1 MDGRIDGQRTV
12 EAMKKGG
19 SMRRDAGKFFCHRPG
34 STRSG
39 GKAVVAMNGASAMAV
54 VMDFDR
60 TESASDGGW
69 WRR

>member
-19 SMRRDAGKFFCHRPG
+19 SMRRDAGEFLCHRPG
-34 STRSG
+34 STPSG
-39 GKAVVAMNGASAMAV
+39 GQAVVAMDGASAMAV

>member
-19 SMRRDAGKFFCHRPG
+19 SMRRDAGEFLCQRPR
-34 STRSG
+34 STPSG
-39 GKAVVAMNGASAMAV
+39 GQVVVAMDGASAMAV